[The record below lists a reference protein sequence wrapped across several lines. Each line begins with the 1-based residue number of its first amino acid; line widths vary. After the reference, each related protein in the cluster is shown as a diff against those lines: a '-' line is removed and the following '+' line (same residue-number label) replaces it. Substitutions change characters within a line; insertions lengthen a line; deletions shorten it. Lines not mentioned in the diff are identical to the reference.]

1 MASLLEPSGNSS
13 NSCVNKVT
21 KVPSCSAPLDSSG
34 RMLTHVMA
42 STPGKTIL
50 VLVLGLEVLQHD
62 LSFALSKLEP
72 FLLKR
77 DWLRQIQSIF

>member
-1 MASLLEPSGNSS
+1 
-13 NSCVNKVT
+13 
-21 KVPSCSAPLDSSG
+21 
-34 RMLTHVMA
+34 MLTHVMA